1 MAPPM
6 IEPMTVRDEMLRRAE
21 EDLVNEVD
29 TREVLSERPSDRYLL
44 GILFPPGDEVER
56 SEDDAPREE
65 PARPTV
71 EGPGEMADVP
81 IYRAMRPSS
90 FGLSFRVTG
99 ASPRVAIRLTGG
111 RYGRDEAPRGGAETW
126 RREPIEVQ
134 TILALEDGFQVAQ
147 LSTPLSLS
155 IARRVVAVDGGH
167 AVTIVVSNLATEPG
181 GAVWAEEHSLFQ
193 ARLTI
198 QPVGDT
204 MIVPRPFTSSPMED
218 EDRSAKLLYRRVREY
233 AVGHT
238 CSASWSVDDDAGVSI
253 STAWLPRVRVPAI
266 SAAGSRQ
273 FQDWVSSDAPSA
285 GGLADSSDDQLAS
298 SLAGLSA
305 AYRRWIDDQEAGR
318 SELEGDDLA
327 TADRH
332 LAECRL
338 AADAIDEGIRLVETD
353 AVARRAF
360 RLANRAMVMQLDAST
375 KLGRRELRWRPF
387 QLAFQLA
394 CLPSIAD
401 PAHPGRAVMDLLWF
415 PTGGGK
421 TEAYLG
427 LIAFLV
433 LHRRLR
439 HSHGDDG
446 AGVAAIMRYT
456 LRVLTAQQFQ
466 RAAAMI
472 AACEEIRMGDPDLGA
487 ISFSIGLWIGGDGT
501 PNTLAQ
507 AADRPADVKILTAC
521 PRCGGDLT
529 NPTATQR
536 RQSCRNESCV
546 FHDRPVPVHVVDD
559 DVYEARPSLLLATV
573 DKFAQ
578 ITRQTRS
585 RALFS
590 LDRRFPPPDLI
601 LQDELHL
608 ISGPLGTISGLYEIA
623 IDQFCSWAGSRP
635 KIIGSTATIRRAREQ
650 VGALFDRGVR
660 TFPPPGLDS
669 DDSGFAVD
677 LPDSAGRLYVGVP
690 TTGRSPKFALQAL
703 LASLAQSPLALAA
716 SAAEADID
724 PFWTCVGY
732 FNSIRE
738 LGGAVV
744 LVEDD
749 VRRSIERLAARRGER
764 ARTLDIPSEVTSRVP
779 TREIPELLA
788 RLDRSYPAADID
800 VVLASNMI
808 SVGVDVPRLG
818 LMVVNGQPKTTAE
831 YIQATSR
838 VGRQTVPGL
847 IVVLYNVARPRDRS
861 RYESFETWHRALYR
875 DVEPTS
881 VTPFAARARDRALHA
896 PLVALLRLLDPPAGD
911 SPLLGPSRMK
921 AADAAIE
928 VIVAR
933 AGRTDPDEQV
943 ATRAQLR
950 RLVDEWAGND
960 RLRDWWWSR
969 GHEQA
974 LMIGAEDQAGLAAV
988 NRRADAWS
996 TPNSMR
1002 DVEPTT
1008 RFRVVPSLARRS
1020 EAE

>member
-1 MAPPM
+1 
-6 IEPMTVRDEMLRRAE
+6 MTAE
-21 EDLVNEVD
+21 
-29 TREVLSERPSDRYLL
+29 
-44 GILFPPGDEVER
+44 
-56 SEDDAPREE
+56 
-65 PARPTV
+65 
-71 EGPGEMADVP
+71 
-81 IYRAMRPSS
+81 
-90 FGLSFRVTG
+90 
-99 ASPRVAIRLTGG
+99 
-111 RYGRDEAPRGGAETW
+111 
-126 RREPIEVQ
+126 
-134 TILALEDGFQVAQ
+134 
-147 LSTPLSLS
+147 
-155 IARRVVAVDGGH
+155 
-167 AVTIVVSNLATEPG
+167 
-181 GAVWAEEHSLFQ
+181 
-193 ARLTI
+193 
-198 QPVGDT
+198 
-204 MIVPRPFTSSPMED
+204 
-218 EDRSAKLLYRRVREY
+218 
-233 AVGHT
+233 
-238 CSASWSVDDDAGVSI
+238 
-253 STAWLPRVRVPAI
+253 
-266 SAAGSRQ
+266 
-273 FQDWVSSDAPSA
+273 
-285 GGLADSSDDQLAS
+285 
-298 SLAGLSA
+298 
-305 AYRRWIDDQEAGR
+305 
-318 SELEGDDLA
+318 
-327 TADRH
+327 RH
-332 LAECRL
+332 LRDCGL

-353 AVARRAF
+353 ARVRRALQ
-360 RLANRAMVMQLDAST
+360 LANRAMVLQLDAST
-375 KLGRRELRWRPF
+375 KRGRRDLRWRPF

-394 CLPSIAD
+394 CLPSLAN
-401 PAHPGRAVMDLLWF
+401 PAHPGRSVMDLLWF

-427 LIAFLV
+427 LVAFIV
-433 LHRRLR
+433 IYRRLR
-439 HSHGDDG
+439 HRDGDDG

-472 AACEEIRMGDPDLGA
+472 AACEELRSGEPDLGT
-487 ISFSIGLWIGGDGT
+487 IPFSIGLWIGGQGT
-501 PNTLAQ
+501 PNTLAE
-507 AADRPADVKILTAC
+507 AADRPADLKILTGC
-521 PRCGGDLT
+521 PRCGYDLT
-529 NPTATQR
+529 NPTAGQR
-536 RQSCRNESCV
+536 RQFCRNERCL
-546 FHDRPVPVHVVDD
+546 FHDRPVPIHVIDD

-578 ITRQTRS
+578 VTRQTRS

-608 ISGPLGTISGLYEIA
+608 ISGPLGTIAGLYEIA
-623 IDQFCSWAGSRP
+623 IDRFCAWAGARP
-635 KIIGSTATIRRAREQ
+635 KIIGSTATIRRARDQ

-660 TFPPPGLDS
+660 TFPPPGLDHH
-669 DDSGFAVD
+669 DSGFAVD
-677 LPDSAGRLYVGVP
+677 VPDSAGRLYVGVP

-703 LASLAQSPLALAA
+703 LASLAQAPLALAG
-716 SAAEADID
+716 SAADTEID
-724 PFWTCVGY
+724 PFWTCVAY

-749 VRRSIERLAARRGER
+749 VRRSIERLAMRRGER
-764 ARTLDIPSEVTSRVP
+764 ARILDIPSEVTSRVP

-788 RLDRSYPAADID
+788 RLDRSYPDAEID

-881 VTPFAARARDRALHA
+881 VTPFAPRARDRALHA
-896 PLVALLRLLDPPAGD
+896 PLVALLRLLDPPVAD
-911 SPLLGPSRMK
+911 SPLLGPDRMR
-921 AADAAIE
+921 AAEAAIE
-928 VIVAR
+928 TICAR
-933 AGRTDPDEQV
+933 AAQTDPDELD

-974 LMIGAEDQAGLAAV
+974 LMIAAEDQAGLAAV

-1008 RFRVVPSLARRS
+1008 RFRVVPSLARRP
-1020 EAE
+1020 EPE